1 MGLIL
6 CPECGA
12 RISSKARMCPQ
23 CGYFGDDP
31 ALSRCPSRLLERLFQ
46 LSMRSRLGFPKTIP
60 TRH

>member
-31 ALSRCPSRLLERLFQ
+31 ALPLSEQAPGEIVQ